1 MGASTASESP
11 PEVKRAEVGPLLTA
25 SLSFA
30 AQLEYRPLAIA
41 LVTALIAQVNDADR
55 EFRNDLVTA
64 FGEAFNNIVIHGYKG
79 RSDGMVDLEAEIWS
93 DRIALKI
100 KDTGREVEFTSI
112 EPPDLLSL
120 PEGGLGVFM
129 IHALVDEVI
138 YRGGKPNVLL
148 LTKRTTRT

>member
-1 MGASTASESP
+1 M
-11 PEVKRAEVGPLLTA
+11 RAETRPLLTA
-25 SLSFA
+25 SMSFA

-41 LVTALIAQVNDADR
+41 LVTALIAQVTEADR
-55 EFRNDLVTA
+55 DFRNDVVTA

-79 RSDGMVDLEAEIWS
+79 RSDGIVELEADIWK
-93 DRIALKI
+93 DRITLKL
-100 KDTGREVEFTSI
+100 KDTGQVVEFTDV

-129 IHALVDEVI
+129 IHALVDEVV

-148 LTKRTTRT
+148 LTKRTPRT